1 MYKTLTKIK
10 TLLESTF
17 GGTFKS
23 YFLDSPN
30 LIPLSELPC
39 IAVEPIETN
48 INIADTAKDQWDYV
62 IDVHLIIDAKQELL
76 KYKKEMVGTQYL
88 TELMEAK
95 DSDGALK
102 ANTILYVL
110 RSNLR
115 LDDNWYI
122 DNISRVEYSM
132 RIRGTTPGEQW
143 VVKEATCRLG
153 VKQIINR

>member
-1 MYKTLTKIK
+1 MFRSLKKIK

-23 YFLDSPN
+23 YFIDNPN

-39 IAVEPIETN
+39 IAIEPISTD
-48 INIADTAKDQWDYV
+48 INIADTAKDQWDYT

-76 KYKKEMVGTQYL
+76 KYKKEMIGTQYL

-95 DSDGALK
+95 DSDGLLK
-102 ANTILYVL
+102 ENTILYIL

-115 LDDNWYI
+115 LGDNWYI
-122 DNISRVEYSM
+122 DNISRIEYSI
-132 RIRGTTPGEQW
+132 RTRGTSPDQW